1 MLDNKWQYTNNGEYP
16 EVFGQYEDDNYPQIP
31 CLVEDLGFF
40 GIRYFNI
47 TEQCWDDEEADDY
60 FCPKDQIIRWRYL
73 DALLN
78 EK

>member
-1 MLDNKWQYTNNGEYP
+1 MKNWAYHRLRRGNLDFWLEKAYTNNGEYP

-60 FCPKDQIIRWRYL
+60 FFFFF
-73 DALLN
+73 
-78 EK
+78 

>member
-1 MLDNKWQYTNNGEYP
+1 MLDNKWHYTEEGEYP
-16 EVFGQYEDDNYPQIP
+16 EVFGQYEKDSYPQIP
-31 CLVEDLGFF
+31 CLVEDIGFF

-47 TEQCWDDEEADDY
+47 KEQCWDDEEADDY
-60 FCPKDQIIRWRYL
+60 FCPKEQIVRWRYL